1 MSHAAGAIEI
11 ADPAYGFHATFTAP
25 GMDVCA
31 GYPAAVRDESACPTL
46 SLPLV
51 ESFDEATVHGH
62 ERTARTVAVV
72 YFARPPGFFFA
83 SVVSAPMRRTTAL
96 NTLERNAM
104 VGGAR
109 LGLSGQLA
117 PGVRMV
123 TGFPP
128 TAHDELTIHGA
139 QVLRH
144 VITLEVPASLR
155 STIRDRV
162 LVYHVVGRA
171 GIVTIFYR
179 VFAADLAQAIA
190 VGDAVAQTVTIDA
203 PMNRLSTNRILVG
216 ALLVWAA
223 VGGITV
229 AVIKLRRRA

>member
-1 MSHAAGAIEI
+1 MLTSYTESNGKFDDALRTLLKRSR
-11 ADPAYGFHATFTAP
+11 ADI
-25 GMDVCA
+25 
-31 GYPAAVRDESACPTL
+31 AAVLSRLHTRLLACQMD
-46 SLPLV
+46 SV
-51 ESFDEATVHGH
+51 DV
-62 ERTARTVAVV
+62 TA
-72 YFARPPGFFFA
+72 
-83 SVVSAPMRRTTAL
+83 
-96 NTLERNAM
+96 
-104 VGGAR
+104 
-109 LGLSGQLA
+109 
-117 PGVRMV
+117 
-123 TGFPP
+123 
-128 TAHDELTIHGA
+128 
-139 QVLRH
+139 
-144 VITLEVPASLR
+144 
-155 STIRDRV
+155 IRDRV